1 MPELVAKGAG
11 QSRRWTLTDRP
22 VTLGRSAESEWQIP
36 WDKLISGLHATLT
49 WQGGR
54 LLVRRR
60 LFPTKTTNP
69 VFYKGAERDEFSIA
83 PGDEFVIGATTF
95 RLVEERPAAEL
106 PPPLTELTCGVEE
119 LRRHR
124 YVDAN
129 ERIEVL
135 AALPAFI
142 RFSPGEAE
150 LEARVVDVLL
160 RGIPRAEA
168 AAVVRLGEDGSVRIR
183 ASATA
188 RKQAAEIRPSTRLVR
203 ATLLERKQSVM
214 HVWQAGDL
222 AEGAA
227 AFTMVNGYDWAM
239 CTPLPDDPAANCA
252 LYLAGTMPEV
262 RLGGPSRDDLLKSD
276 LKFAELVAEVFGA
289 LRQVGVLQKREGQLS
304 RFFSRPVR
312 NALAGRDIDAA
323 LKPRLATVT
332 VLFCDLRGSCAIAED
347 GQSDLMALWRQ
358 VNTALSIM
366 SSSILEQDGVIGDFQ
381 GDAAMGFWGWPLD
394 RDDQIERA
402 ARAALAIR
410 RRFAEFA
417 EDPDHPLARFACGI
431 GLAHGPAVA
440 GRLGT
445 LDQFKVDVFGP
456 IVNLAARLES
466 MTKRFGVPI
475 LIDEACGK
483 RLTNL
488 PIPRRPQTTVELDL
502 SVDGGS
508 AEDAMPSAS
517 ATAPTGAMRCRRLA
531 RVRPHGMKLDLTV
544 SELMPPENEPDATP
558 ESHRRGFEAAV
569 DAFLSGRWPDAR
581 SLLQPLP
588 RDGASA
594 FLTAF
599 MDRHPDGPP
608 ADWNGV
614 VVIEGK

>member
-11 QSRRWTLTDRP
+11 QSRRWQLPDRP
-22 VTLGRSAESEWQIP
+22 VTLGRTADSEWQVP
-36 WDKLISGLHATLT
+36 WDKLVSGLHATLT
-49 WQGGR
+49 WQSGR

-60 LFPTKTTNP
+60 LLPTKTTNP
-69 VFYKGAERDEFSIA
+69 IFYKGAERDEFTIA

-95 RLVEERPAAEL
+95 RLAETAPPASEL
-106 PPPLTELTCGVEE
+106 PPPFSELTCGVEE

-135 AALPAFI
+135 ADLPAFI
-142 RFSPGEAE
+142 RFSPGESE

-160 RGIPRAEA
+160 RGIPRADG
-168 AAVVRLGEDGSVRIR
+168 AAVVRLAEDGSVMVR
-183 ASATA
+183 ASAGA
-188 RKQAAEIRPSTRLVR
+188 RPQAAAMRPSARLVR

-214 HVWQAGDL
+214 HIWQSGDL
-222 AEGAA
+222 GDAEAY
-227 AFTMVNGYDWAM
+227 TMMSGYDWAM
-239 CTPLPDDPAANCA
+239 CTPLPDDPAANSA
-252 LYLAGTMPEV
+252 LYLAGTLPEV
-262 RLGGPSRDDLLKSD
+262 RLGGPGRDEMLKSD

-289 LRQVGVLQKREGQLS
+289 LRQVGFLQKREGQLA

-312 NALAGRDIDAA
+312 MALAGRDIEVA

-347 GQSDLMALWRQ
+347 GQADLMALWRQ

-366 SSSILEQDGVIGDFQ
+366 SSSILEEDGVIGDFQ

-394 RDDQIERA
+394 RDDQIDRA

-410 RRFAEFA
+410 RRFDELAD
-417 EDPDHPLARFACGI
+417 DPDHPLARFACGI

-475 LIDEACGK
+475 LIDDACAR
-483 RLTNL
+483 RLTGSSGSKA
-488 PIPRRPQTTVELDL
+488 RPATEVDIAVGEKPGLKTL
-502 SVDGGS
+502 SPNAG
-508 AEDAMPSAS
+508 P
-517 ATAPTGAMRCRRLA
+517 RCRRLA
-531 RVRPHGMKLDLTV
+531 RVRPHGMRLDLMV
-544 SELMPPENEPDATP
+544 SELLPAEGEPDAP
-558 ESHRRGFEAAV
+558 SERLRRAFEAAL
-569 DAFLSGRWPDAR
+569 DAFLEGKWDDAR
-581 SLLQPLP
+581 TQLKSLPA
-588 RDGASA
+588 DGAGA
-594 FLTAF
+594 FLAAF
-599 MDRHPDGPP
+599 MDRHTDGPP
-608 ADWNGV
+608 AGWDGV
-614 VVIEGK
+614 VPIEGK